1 MEGLRHCAT
10 KIMEIENQRLWHD
23 LIPFFCYKCKKNTAL
38 EKDFFFNF
46 FFNLAYPLQE
56 VLHWRIFRR
65 SWKNIIITMLLCVLS
80 KFL

>member
-56 VLHWRIFRR
+56 VLHWRIIEGVG
-65 SWKNIIITMLLCVLS
+65 KILLSPCYYV
-80 KFL
+80 F